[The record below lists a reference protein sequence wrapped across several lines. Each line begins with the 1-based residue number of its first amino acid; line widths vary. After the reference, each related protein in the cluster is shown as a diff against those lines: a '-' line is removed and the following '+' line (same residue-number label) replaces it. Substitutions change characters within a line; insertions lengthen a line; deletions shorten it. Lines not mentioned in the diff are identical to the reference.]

1 MHPRGQ
7 SLAYAV
13 RTMHPQSQPSNTN
26 PVQANSRRCLSSPP
40 MRKRIYSLCHCVAP
54 LFSWSQQ
61 LSYGSWLNLFSVFA
75 SPLLWRCRCLVFL
88 AMVVCLSPEKGYNA
102 PFGSPMP
109 CQGIGGTDGPDA
121 FKGIEPK
128 GPLRPLLASHWTAG
142 NPPSRA

>member
-1 MHPRGQ
+1 M
-7 SLAYAV
+7 SI
-13 RTMHPQSQPSNTN
+13 QPAHAK
-26 PVQANSRRCLSSPP
+26 ANLQFV
-40 MRKRIYSLCHCVAP
+40 SLCCPTLLLESTAFLWKLVEFMLGFREP
-54 LFSWSQQ
+54 TPVEMSLPGFSGQ
-61 LSYGSWLNLFSVFA
+61 
-75 SPLLWRCRCLVFL
+75 
-88 AMVVCLSPEKGYNA
+88 SPEKGYNA